1 MSKQVRW
8 QIPFVSR
15 LGTAYRV
22 DIYDEQDGSWSGVQ
36 TLTGGTNPFTTS
48 EDDSDDYFAPIRTQS
63 GTIEVCTLMPD
74 GNYITLDDLLP
85 ANNIARP
92 VKLWRI
98 LGGGAVGILEWQGF
112 LSCEAYN
119 QDYTSIPQ
127 ILQLP
132 VISVLEAM
140 ASVQLDPTR
149 SSGLATIAAATYNAL
164 NEINVQCGMSFYTHI
179 RYSMTSWRIFQKMID
194 QTAFFKENEQT
205 NEYYTSYIT
214 DGISAQEALKRL
226 CTFMGWIAR
235 EQGTEILLEYIGENI
250 GMYQETFA
258 GFGTNFHPTGTP
270 SAQIYSADISDFDW
284 MGTEHK
290 RTIMQGAKSVAV
302 SAKLDKYNAS
312 FSLPPC
318 PEVSLAEY
326 IRRLRTEGQYLHA
339 LVCTDDQFYAA
350 RCSFNY
356 YYAELQYIGRFTK
369 GASCTLEQVISR
381 CALNW
386 GLWTSS
392 VDAETP
398 VQYKYMG
405 AFFARIWHQT
415 SNSSTPEYTDG
426 LYISGMHNRTTGTIS
441 TSHKFDNG
449 NEVCILKGTK
459 EYILRNG
466 KLVINASAKL
476 AHNASNSY
484 GTSGQYGY
492 CDWDDIGSYSIGCW
506 IKFGDKY
513 YNRLQNRW
521 STEYDS
527 FFLDFGYEMR
537 VPITD
542 EMKGEISVGFFGTTV
557 YEYGTD
563 KFDMYD
569 VFITKFD
576 VSFSPN
582 ITGIESD
589 RSENHYFRLLGTNF
603 RDEISI
609 GADLA
614 STLNNQPSP
623 SLIMNSETEAMTE
636 LNYGT
641 DQVPDMRRPEVDLLD
656 RLADYYQAAR
666 HRLSLIV
673 AHPTAAPLPLLRLNG
688 INDGKVYLPLAESRD
703 WQQETS
709 TLTCFEM
716 PS

>member
-1 MSKQVRW
+1 MSKAVRW
-8 QIPFVSR
+8 QVKFASIS
-15 LGTAYRV
+15 GTKYSV
-22 DIYDEQDGSWSGVQ
+22 DIYDEQDGTWSGITQ
-36 TLTGGTNPFTTS
+36 LLAGETPFVTEEDSS
-48 EDDSDDYFAPIRTQS
+48 EDFFAPIRTQT
-63 GTIEVCTLMPD
+63 GTLQICTVMED
-74 GNYITLDDLLP
+74 GSRISLDELLP
-85 ANNIARP
+85 DNNISRP
-92 VKLWRI
+92 VRLI
-98 LGGGAVGILEWQGF
+98 NLDNSNAIEWQGF
-112 LSCEAYN
+112 LSCEAYSQN
-119 QDYTSIPQ
+119 YTSIPEN
-127 ILQLP
+127 LSLP

-140 ASVQLDPTR
+140 ASVQLDQTR

-164 NEINVQCGMSFYTHI
+164 NEINVQSGMTFYTHI

-214 DGISAQEALKRL
+214 DGISAQDALKRL
-226 CTFMGWIAR
+226 CVFMGWIAR

-250 GMYQETFA
+250 GMYQEPFS
-258 GFGTNFHPTGTP
+258 GFGSNFHPSGTP
-270 SAQIYSADISDFDW
+270 ASQITSKDIASLDW

-302 SAKLDKYNAS
+302 SAKLEKYNAS

-318 PEVSLAEY
+318 PEVSLVEY
-326 IRRLRTEGQYLHA
+326 VRRLRTDWQFLHA

-356 YYAELQYIGRFTK
+356 YYATLQYIDTFTK
-369 GASCTLEQVISR
+369 GASCTLEQVINR

-392 VDAETP
+392 ADAETP
-398 VQYKYMG
+398 MQYKYMG
-405 AFFARIWHQT
+405 AFFARVWHQT
-415 SNSSTPEYTDG
+415 SESYTPQYTDG
-426 LYISGMHNRTTGTIS
+426 LYISGMHNRTDESIATT
-441 TSHKFDNG
+441 HKFDNG

-484 GTSGQYGY
+484 GTSGQNGY

-513 YNRLQNRW
+513 YTQNGW
-521 STEYDS
+521 STAYGS
-527 FFLDFGYEMR
+527 FFLGFGNDIH

-542 EMKGEISVGFFGTTV
+542 ELRGEISVGFFGTTV
-557 YEYGTD
+557 REYGTK

-609 GADLA
+609 GAELA
-614 STLNNQPSP
+614 SYLNNQPSP
-623 SLIMNSETEAMTE
+623 SLIMTDATTPASVINYTVSGGTES
-636 LNYGT
+636 
-641 DQVPDMRRPEVDLLD
+641 RRPEVDLLN
-656 RLADYYQAAR
+656 RLATYYGVAR
-666 HRLSLIV
+666 QRLELIV
-673 AHPTAAPLPLLRLNG
+673 KHPTAAALPLLKLNG
-688 INDGKVYLPLAESRD
+688 IDDGKEYLPLAESRD
-703 WQQETS
+703 WRTEVC
-709 TLTCFEM
+709 TLTCFET
-716 PS
+716 PN